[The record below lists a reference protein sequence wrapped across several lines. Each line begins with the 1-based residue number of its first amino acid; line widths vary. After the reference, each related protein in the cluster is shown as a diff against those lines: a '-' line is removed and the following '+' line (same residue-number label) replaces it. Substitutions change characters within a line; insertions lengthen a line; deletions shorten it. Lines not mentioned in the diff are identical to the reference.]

1 VATTPTGSSLQVLK
15 AVEDGWNAFCKA
27 PWSFLLFQILVGVVT
42 LPFIGI
48 AWWGNSRIT
57 AVEENAGLAPI
68 LGYLLLV
75 VGLIGYIIVVLW
87 GIVGVIR
94 GAWTALEGR
103 KPDFAVFT
111 RWDQTS
117 SWRLLGSLILFWIV
131 AIAIATGIYA
141 LVSSSGGLT
150 EAWNN
155 PIIIP
160 IIILAILGIWFLVT
174 QQFVVQASLLGSKN
188 SANAL
193 SSGINVINPSWWIVL
208 WLLIVEAVIHAIAA
222 TFHVG
227 GLFAIIPVMVC
238 ISTAAYRQLFGST
251 DNTGLLKPN

>member
-1 VATTPTGSSLQVLK
+1 MATTPTGSSLQVLK

-48 AWWGNSRIT
+48 AALGGTRIA
-57 AVEENAGLAPI
+57 AVKEVAWLHPV

-87 GIVGVIR
+87 GIVGLIR
-94 GAWTALEGR
+94 GAWTALDGQ

-111 RWDQTS
+111 RWDQSS
-117 SWRLLGSLILFWIV
+117 SWRLLGSLILYIV
-131 AIAIATGIYA
+131 VIAVASVIAYLIGLGLGQINQA
-141 LVSSSGGLT
+141 LIV
-150 EAWNN
+150 
-155 PIIIP
+155 IP
-160 IIILAILGIWFLVT
+160 SIALAIFAIWFLVT
-174 QQFVVQASLLGSKN
+174 QQFLVQNSLLGSKN

-193 SSGINVINPSWWIVL
+193 SSGIDVINPSWWIVL
-208 WLLIVEAVIHAIAA
+208 WLLIVEAVIHTIAA
-222 TFHVG
+222 TFHYG
-227 GLFAIIPVMVC
+227 GLFVMVPAMVC